1 MSSLYIFTIKIAG
14 KEMVKSLEADTEI
27 DAFHQMY
34 KKYKSF
40 ELLSLK
46 RERGTNE

>member
-1 MSSLYIFTIKIAG
+1 MSSLYTFTIKIAG
-14 KEMVKSLEADTEI
+14 KEIIKSLEASTEI

-40 ELLSLK
+40 ELVSFK
-46 RERGTNE
+46 NEGRTNE